1 MAISD
6 KVGRRAFIGAAG
18 GAAAAACAPTASAPS
33 QGQPSGT
40 GPKAE
45 WEVEWDRLVAA
56 AKQEGKLSLFTL
68 AGAGYRKAA
77 DGFEKAFGISVEHGA
92 ESSAS
97 IWVPK
102 MEKER
107 EAGIYSYDVV
117 VVPPN
122 SALIR
127 LKPKGAW
134 DPIRP
139 VIFRPDVLD
148 DKSWREGFEKQFMD
162 IEKQLAFGYS
172 FDVNHWVAVDTTEV
186 RPDEIRGM
194 RDLVDP
200 KWRGRLMMTDVR
212 NGSIWIPM
220 QWIRSRV
227 SGADDLIKRL
237 LIDQQ
242 PTFHR
247 DTRAGAEAVVRK
259 KLPVGLGILSA
270 TLTEF
275 RDAGV
280 AGHVKY
286 LDIPEMDY
294 ATTYTVLLYNKA
306 PHPNAAKLFINW
318 FLSKEGQTIW
328 CKEIPQNSAR
338 TDVVEQFNPDGAATP
353 GKQYYLANHES
364 EYEKQTETLQFIS
377 GVVGLTN

>member
-1 MAISD
+1 MDTSMVD
-6 KVGRRAFIGAAG
+6 RRAFLGAAG
-18 GAAAAACAPTASAPS
+18 AVTAAACAPGAAGPTPDQAP
-33 QGQPSGT
+33 QGGQGAPWE
-40 GPKAE
+40 AE
-45 WEVEWDRLVAA
+45 WQRLVAA
-56 AKQEGKLSLFTL
+56 AKQEGTLSLFTL
-68 AGAGYRKAA
+68 AGAGYRRAA
-77 DGFEKAFGISVEHGA
+77 DGFEKAFGITVEHGA

-127 LKPKGAW
+127 LKPKGTW

-139 VIFRPDVLD
+139 VIFRPDVLE
-148 DKSWREGFEKQFMD
+148 DKAWREGFEKQFMD
-162 IEKQLAFGYS
+162 IDKQLAFGYS
-172 FDVNHWVAVDTTEV
+172 YDVNHWIVVDSTEV
-186 RPDEIRGM
+186 RPDELRGLQ
-194 RDLVDP
+194 DLVQP
-200 KWRGRLMMTDVR
+200 KWKGRLMMTDVR

-220 QWIRSRV
+220 QWMRSRV
-227 SGADDLIKRL
+227 PGADDLIRRL
-237 LIDQQ
+237 LVDQQ
-242 PTFHR
+242 LTFYR
-247 DTRAGAEAVVRK
+247 DTRAGAESVVRK
-259 KLPVGLGILSA
+259 RFPIGLGILPA

-286 LDIPEMDY
+286 LDTPETDY
-294 ATTYTVLLYNKA
+294 ATTYVVLLYNRA

-318 FLSKEGQTIW
+318 FLSKEGQTVW

-338 TDVVEQFNPDGAATP
+338 TDVEPFNAEGVAAP

-364 EYEKQTETLQFIS
+364 EYDKQTETLTFIS
-377 GVVGLTN
+377 GLVGITN